1 MPEQPSFYKK
11 NNKMMNTRLCTM
23 ILAIVS
29 LVIPVTDTLAA
40 TNQQE
45 QGGMQQ
51 GAMAKN
57 QNGMM
62 DMSAMMQEPHHQLA
76 MAYKKNLENF
86 AKALQQEAAKTATVN
101 PEFARAAVAE
111 MKRSFDLMQQH
122 HQDHMKTI
130 DEKMKAQMSDMM
142 KQMETQDMAIKES
155 LARLDK
161 EVHNSAPDSKNIS
174 TYVDD
179 ILKNCDMSK
188 MHGEMMSDKTAAP
201 AKQPM
206 N

>member
-1 MPEQPSFYKK
+1 
-11 NNKMMNTRLCTM
+11 MMNTRLFTM
-23 ILAIVS
+23 LFAIVS
-29 LVIPVTDTLAA
+29 LVIPVTDSLAA
-40 TNQQE
+40 ANQQE
-45 QGGMQQ
+45 QGGMPQ

-62 DMSAMMQEPHHQLA
+62 DMSTMMQEPHHQLA
-76 MAYKKNLENF
+76 MAYKRNLENF
-86 AKALQQEAAKTATVN
+86 AKALQQEAAKTTTVN

-122 HQDHMKTI
+122 HRDHMKTI
-130 DEKMKAQMSDMM
+130 DDKMKAQMSDMM

-161 EVHNSAPDSKNIS
+161 EVQNIAPDSRNIS
-174 TYVDD
+174 TYVND

-188 MHGEMMSDKTAAP
+188 MHGEMMSDKTAEP

-206 N
+206 H